1 MPSFLGYVLGRV
13 SPHAA
18 VASTVLLFWPMAR
31 YIDPTAVMAVIAVMA
46 VMTVMAVLV
55 PAAVMALLVPAAVT
69 TVLAKLPI

>member
-18 VASTVLLFWPMAR
+18 VASTVLLFWPVAR
-31 YIDPTAVMAVIAVMA
+31 YIDPTAVMAVMA